1 MERMS
6 RKDCREKFCILIPK
20 NASECEKFAA
30 SELQQYI
37 LKCLRVRLAV
47 TADPAAKPRCF
58 SIGETAPRAAAA
70 CPVPVKTLKSD
81 GFVIFPF
88 EGNVF
93 FDAATARGRMYA
105 VYEYIER
112 FLGVRFLTAKSE
124 YVPKADTL
132 PIPDEAIVSEPSFE
146 MRTYLTADVF
156 QDLADLK
163 HLARTRTKDV
173 YTAIPEMYGGPV
185 KVYGRNVSHNFH
197 FYVPFEV
204 YGNDHPEFYRFFYEN
219 EQILPTIDIT
229 NGITEDGKLDES
241 MDLSVAKIVI
251 DEMIKDMIKFPD
263 VEIFMLTQEDGP
275 HYFEDENN
283 LAQAKKYKRSGMLV
297 RFCNVVV
304 RALNAYAR
312 EHMNGRVVRIMTFAY
327 DYASEAPVVERD
339 GKICPIDDTVV
350 ADENLIIQFALF
362 SDGIY
367 DYFSDKQ
374 IEAVKRSMR
383 EWRYIAKRF
392 WFWAYDIN
400 FFRYLGYFDS
410 FGCIQKNVEG
420 FHDYGIEYLSMQGP
434 HDSHNNWQANMRA
447 YVYRKML
454 WDCTLNA
461 DALMNEYIDLYY
473 GMAAGAVR
481 RVMEIFHNNYLSFL
495 EKGEKVTFITR
506 GTHTDA
512 KYNPKEMLEECIA
525 VLERAE
531 DEALCSDLSQ
541 KHKNELFER
550 LEQVKAT
557 PLMLLVDHFDEYYPG
572 DTARKEKYFH
582 KYYKC
587 VVDGKVDT
595 SGERWSMRQYLKEI
609 GCTEK

>member
-1 MERMS
+1 MLPEH
-6 RKDCREKFCILIPK
+6 
-20 NASECEKFAA
+20 ATECEKFAA
-30 SELQQYI
+30 SELQLYI
-37 LKCLRVRLAV
+37 LKSMRVKLAV
-47 TADPAAKPRCF
+47 TSDPQAKQRYL
-58 SIGETAPRAAAA
+58 SIGNTVLRAAAV
-70 CPVPVKTLKSD
+70 CPVGVETLKND
-81 GFVIFPF
+81 GFVIFTA
-88 EGNVF
+88 GGSVF
-93 FDAATARGRMYA
+93 FDAATPRGRMYA

-112 FLGVRFLTAKSE
+112 FLGVRFLTAKCE
-124 YVPKADTL
+124 YVPKTNAL
-132 PIPDEAIVSEPSFE
+132 PIPEETIVSEPSFA

-156 QDLADLK
+156 QDMADFR

-173 YTAIPEMYGGPV
+173 YTVIPETYGGAV
-185 KVYGRNVSHNFH
+185 NVYGRNVSHNFH

-241 MDLSVAKIVI
+241 MEISVAKIVI
-251 DEMIKDMIKFPD
+251 DEMIKDMIKYPE
-263 VEIFMLTQEDGP
+263 VEIFMLTQEDGS

-312 EHMNGRVVRIMTFAY
+312 EHMNGRTVHLMTFAY
-327 DYASEAPVVERD
+327 DYASEAPVCEKN
-339 GKICPIDDTVV
+339 GEICPIDDTVI
-350 ADENLIIQFALF
+350 ADDNLIIQFALF
-362 SDGIY
+362 SNGCY

-374 IEAVKRSMR
+374 IEAVRRSMR
-383 EWRYIAKRF
+383 EWRYVAKRF

-420 FHDYGIEYLSMQGP
+420 FKNFGIEYLCMQGP
-434 HDSHNNWQANMRA
+434 HDSHTNWQANIRA

-454 WDCTLNA
+454 WDCSL
-461 DALMNEYIDLYY
+461 DAEALLNEYIDLYY
-473 GMAAGAVR
+473 GMAADSVR
-481 RVMEIFHNNYLSFL
+481 RVMEMFHENYRSLL
-495 EKGEKVTFITR
+495 EKGESLTFITR

-512 KYNPKEMLEECIA
+512 KYNPREMLEECISI
-525 VLERAE
+525 LEHAE
-531 DEALCSDLSQ
+531 DEVLCSKNSQ
-541 KHKNELFER
+541 KYKGELYER

-557 PLMLLVDHFDEYYPG
+557 PLMLLVDHFDEYYPNQP
-572 DTARKEKYFH
+572 ARKEKYFH

-587 VVDGKVDT
+587 VCDGKLDT

-609 GCTEK
+609 GCPEK